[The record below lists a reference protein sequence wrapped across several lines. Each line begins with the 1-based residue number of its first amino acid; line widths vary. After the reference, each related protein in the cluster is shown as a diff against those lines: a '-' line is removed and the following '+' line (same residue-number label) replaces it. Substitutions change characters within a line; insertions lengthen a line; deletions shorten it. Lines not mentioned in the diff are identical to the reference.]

1 MALPELIEI
10 EPLTQPVCA
19 DVRAP
24 GSKSITNRALVLAA
38 LGGKTI
44 TLTGALWS
52 EDTQVM
58 IDCLGRLG
66 FELRVEP
73 DLEERSNRTIR
84 VRGMGGKIPKGG
96 TRAAPL
102 ELFVGNAGTAA
113 RFLTAMVSLGQG
125 FYRLSGVARMHERP
139 QGALFRA
146 LRELGYHVESFND
159 RLPALIEGEGPKRG
173 KCRVSLVESSQ
184 FASALLLAGKVGGWD
199 VEVTGENAEESPYV
213 AMTSTLMEQ
222 FERAGEVF
230 PIEPDSSSASYLW
243 AAGWLLK
250 RNAKTAASRVTVQQW
265 PTEFLQ
271 VDTWFPKRIEPDL
284 PAQISRQNELG
295 DSIMTAIVIAP
306 FANKPVR
313 FTDLGRLRV
322 QECERVAALRTE
334 LGKCGA
340 RVHEIGDTLEVF
352 PGPLH
357 GAEIETYNDH
367 RMAMCFATLGLKVA
381 GIKIKNP
388 ACVKKTF
395 PDFFEKLAAAPPH
408 GLGAVIKDARS
419 GRVLRGEELLAE

>member
-1 MALPELIEI
+1 
-10 EPLTQPVCA
+10 
-19 DVRAP
+19 
-24 GSKSITNRALVLAA
+24 
-38 LGGKTI
+38 
-44 TLTGALWS
+44 
-52 EDTQVM
+52 
-58 IDCLGRLG
+58 
-66 FELRVEP
+66 
-73 DLEERSNRTIR
+73 
-84 VRGMGGKIPKGG
+84 
-96 TRAAPL
+96 
-102 ELFVGNAGTAA
+102 
-113 RFLTAMVSLGQG
+113 
-125 FYRLSGVARMHERP
+125 
-139 QGALFRA
+139 
-146 LRELGYHVESFND
+146 
-159 RLPALIEGEGPKRG
+159 
-173 KCRVSLVESSQ
+173 
-184 FASALLLAGKVGGWD
+184 KVGRWELD
-199 VEVTGENAEESPYV
+199 VTGENAEESPYV

-222 FERAGEVF
+222 FERAGDVF

-250 RNAKTAASRVTVQQW
+250 RDAKTAASRVTVQQW
-265 PTEFLQ
+265 PEEFLQ

-295 DSIMTAIVIAP
+295 DSIMTAIVIAA
-306 FANKPVR
+306 FAKKPVR

-340 RVHEIGDTLEVF
+340 RVHEIGDTLEIF

-395 PDFFEKLAAAPPH
+395 PDFFEKLAAAPPR
-408 GLGAVIKDARS
+408 GLGAVIKDASS
-419 GRVLRGEELLAE
+419 GRVLHGEELLPE

>member
-1 MALPELIEI
+1 MPLPDLIEI
-10 EPLTQPVCA
+10 VPLTQPVCA
-19 DVRAP
+19 NVRAP

-38 LGGKTI
+38 LGDRPV

-58 IDCLGRLG
+58 VDCLARLG
-66 FELRVEP
+66 FELSVEQ
-73 DLEERSNRTIR
+73 DAEERSNRTIR
-84 VRGMGGKIPKGG
+84 VRGLGGKIPKSG
-96 TRAAPL
+96 TRSEPL

-113 RFLTAMVSLGQG
+113 RFLSAMVCLGSG
-125 FYRLSGVARMHERP
+125 FYRLGGVERMHQRP
-139 QGALFRA
+139 QGALFHA
-146 LRELGYHVESFND
+146 LRELGYHVDSFND
-159 RLPALIEGEGPKRG
+159 RLPALIEGEGAKRG
-173 KCRVSLVESSQ
+173 KCRVSLAESSQ
-184 FASALLLAGKVGGWD
+184 FASALLMAGKVGGWR

-213 AMTSTLMEQ
+213 AMTSTLMAQ

-243 AAGWLLK
+243 AAGWLMK
-250 RNAKTAASRVTVQQW
+250 RDERTASSRVAVQQW

-322 QECERVAALRTE
+322 QECERVAALREE

-340 RVHEIGDTLEVF
+340 RVQEMGDTLEVF
-352 PGPLH
+352 PSELH

-367 RMAMCFATLGLKVA
+367 RMAMCFATLGLKVP

-395 PDFFEKLAAAPPH
+395 PDFFEKLAAAPPR
-408 GLGAVIKDARS
+408 GLGAVIKDAN

>member
-1 MALPELIEI
+1 MPLPDLIEI
-10 EPLTQPVCA
+10 EPLAQPVSA
-19 DVRAP
+19 NIRAP

-38 LGGKTI
+38 LGGKSV

-58 IDCLGRLG
+58 VDCLGRLG
-66 FELRVEP
+66 FELGVEP
-73 DLEERSNRTIR
+73 DAEERSNRTIR
-84 VRGMGGKIPKGG
+84 VHGCGGKIPNAG
-96 TRAAPL
+96 TRAKPL

-113 RFLTAMVSLGQG
+113 RFLAAMVCLGDG
-125 FYRLSGVARMHERP
+125 FYRLSGVERMHQRP
-139 QGALFRA
+139 QGALFHA
-146 LRELGYHVESFND
+146 LRELGYHIDSFND
-159 RLPALIEGEGPKRG
+159 RLPAVIEGEGPKRG
-173 KCRVSLVESSQ
+173 NCRVSISESSQ
-184 FASALLLAGKVGGWD
+184 FASALLMAGKVGGWE

-213 AMTSTLMEQ
+213 AMTSTLMKQ
-222 FERAGEVF
+222 FDRAGEMF

-250 RNAKTAASRVTVQQW
+250 RDPKTAASRVTVQQW
-265 PTEFLQ
+265 PGEFLQ

-284 PAQISRQNELG
+284 PGQLSRQSELG

-306 FANKPVR
+306 FAAKAVR

-322 QECERVAALRTE
+322 QECERVAALREE

-340 RVHEIGDTLEVF
+340 RVQEIGDTLEVF

-357 GAEIETYNDH
+357 GTEIETYNDH

-395 PDFFEKLAAAPPH
+395 PDFFEKLAAPPPR
-408 GLGAVIKDARS
+408 GLGAIIKDAS

>member
-1 MALPELIEI
+1 
-10 EPLTQPVCA
+10 
-19 DVRAP
+19 
-24 GSKSITNRALVLAA
+24 
-38 LGGKTI
+38 
-44 TLTGALWS
+44 
-52 EDTQVM
+52 
-58 IDCLGRLG
+58 
-66 FELRVEP
+66 
-73 DLEERSNRTIR
+73 
-84 VRGMGGKIPKGG
+84 
-96 TRAAPL
+96 
-102 ELFVGNAGTAA
+102 
-113 RFLTAMVSLGQG
+113 VSL
-125 FYRLSGVARMHERP
+125 A
-139 QGALFRA
+139 
-146 LRELGYHVESFND
+146 
-159 RLPALIEGEGPKRG
+159 
-173 KCRVSLVESSQ
+173 ESSQ
-184 FASALLLAGKVGGWD
+184 FASALLMAGKIGGWE

-222 FERAGEVF
+222 FERAGDVF

-243 AAGWLLK
+243 SAGWLLK
-250 RNAKTAASRVTVQQW
+250 RDPKTAASRVSVQQW
-265 PTEFLQ
+265 PQEFLQ

-284 PAQISRQNELG
+284 PAQLSRQNELG

-408 GLGAVIKDARS
+408 GLGAVIKDAS
-419 GRVLRGEELLAE
+419 GRVLRGEELVAE